1 MKHFCCVTLCFRATA
16 EQCTSSGLMWSPPL
30 WSEVGTAPWHM
41 KRFSR
46 EKHLR
51 WFDLIPC
58 FSRKP
63 GGLNLAMSSSTVK
76 KKKPLLL
83 LLIGFLMFQVLGC
96 VMQKE
101 NISWT
106 LNIYAMKRSF
116 FGLMSKSI
124 DKFSHLDLELVSAH
138 HISVL
143 LYISI
148 SYIILYP
155 VPLNNWLM
163 STRSPET
170 SILNAPELKMH
181 HAVSP
186 TAFMTCVQ

>member
-1 MKHFCCVTLCFRATA
+1 MKHFCCVTLCFRATVA
-16 EQCTSSGLMWSPPL
+16 EQRTSGLMWSPPL

-63 GGLNLAMSSSTVK
+63 GGLNLAMSSTPGK
-76 KKKPLLL
+76 KTSAAPPHRFSDVS
-83 LLIGFLMFQVLGC
+83 GAGV
-96 VMQKE
+96 
-101 NISWT
+101 WDA
-106 LNIYAMKRSF
+106 IYAVKRSF

-124 DKFSHLDLELVSAH
+124 DKNSDLDLERVSTH
-138 HISVL
+138 HISLL

-148 SYIILYP
+148 SYVILYP

-163 STRSPET
+163 STHSPET

-186 TAFMTCVQ
+186 IAFMTCVQ